1 MIRDRSASMAPSDEE
16 LVRRFVKGDRSAFET
31 LVHRH
36 TRLIYNLAYR
46 FTQDTMEAE
55 NIAQETFLR
64 TFAALPTSQIDLPF
78 KPWLIKIAVNL
89 CRNRARRKD
98 SILFSEIEHLA
109 DEEPAIELIA
119 DEDPL
124 PLEQIEA
131 EEMVEMLRQ
140 AIAVLPPAYRLAV
153 TLRYNEG
160 LSYTEISEALGL
172 PLNTVRTH
180 LFRAKLLLR
189 SALAA
194 SLGE

>member
-1 MIRDRSASMAPSDEE
+1 MAPSDEE
-16 LVRRFVKGDRSAFET
+16 LVRLFVHGDRSAFET

-46 FTQDTMEAE
+46 FTQDAMEAE
-55 NIAQETFLR
+55 NIVQETFLR
-64 TFAALPTSQIDLPF
+64 TFVALPTSQIDLPF

-89 CRNRARRKD
+89 CRNWARRKG
-98 SILFSEIEHLA
+98 SILFSEIEHPA
-109 DEEPAIELIA
+109 EEEPAIELIA

-131 EEMVEMLRQ
+131 EEMVEMLRR

-194 SLGE
+194 TLGEGL